1 LDSPPTPRASRRTAA
16 TLALI
21 TFPRIQLLDLASR
34 TLIDVIDTNN
44 SSRASEPR
52 SHDLTRAF
60 EATGSGE
67 RMNREPEDGPVGH
80 QRWRDL
86 LFLHQ
91 PVPTEVMREIVPR
104 DLDVDTFDGRAWL
117 TLMPFAIFASRPAGV
132 AAALGKDFFQVNLR
146 TYVRSRDGEPG
157 LYFFSLDATS
167 WIAVAGA
174 RVTYGLPYFPATIK
188 RRREPA
194 AATIAYTSRRLG
206 TNVGVDV
213 VWHVGSPMA
222 MAAPGSIDEFLLER
236 HTLFVCIASDVY
248 RARVRHTRYP
258 LCAVSLGPFHES
270 LCERAGLPP
279 FPTRPSLAHF
289 SPGVDVDLYW
299 RHVLPAAS
307 C

>member
-1 LDSPPTPRASRRTAA
+1 MDREREEESQTGVPAPEAQSTRSP
-16 TLALI
+16 
-21 TFPRIQLLDLASR
+21 
-34 TLIDVIDTNN
+34 
-44 SSRASEPR
+44 EP
-52 SHDLTRAF
+52 A
-60 EATGSGE
+60 
-67 RMNREPEDGPVGH
+67 PVGH

-91 PVPTEVMREIVPR
+91 PVPVAVMREVVPR
-104 DLDVDTFDGRAWL
+104 DLEVDTFEGQAWVTL
-117 TLMPFAIFASRPAGV
+117 TPLAIFASRPASV
-132 AAALGKDFFQVNLR
+132 SPALGRDFLQVNLQ
-146 TYVRSRDGEPG
+146 TYVRSSEGEPG

-194 AATIAYTSRRLG
+194 GATIAYTSRRLG
-206 TNVGVDV
+206 TNIGVDV
-213 VWHVGSPMA
+213 VWHVGSAMA

-236 HTLFVCIASDVY
+236 YTLFVCIGDEVY
-248 RARVRHTRYP
+248 RARVQHTRHP

-279 FPTRPSLAHF
+279 FPAAPRLMHF
-289 SPGVDVDLYW
+289 SPGVDVDLCW
-299 RHVLPAAS
+299 RHPLPRKAS